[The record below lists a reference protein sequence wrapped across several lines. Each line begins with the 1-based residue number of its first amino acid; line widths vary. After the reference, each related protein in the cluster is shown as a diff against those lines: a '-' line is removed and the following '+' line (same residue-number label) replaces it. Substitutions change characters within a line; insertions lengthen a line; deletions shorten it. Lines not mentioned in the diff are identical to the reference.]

1 MAALN
6 PRPNAPRPWRP
17 RKAPASRMRPWKVL
31 SAFGV
36 LSKTDPR
43 LEGVTYAELWRD
55 TKKILK
61 PTGFPV
67 LDAVFYL
74 VVFAPVALF
83 LFGLVMSMVRFFSR
97 EGL

>member
-31 SAFGV
+31 LGGA
-36 LSKTDPR
+36 LPKPDPR

-61 PTGFPV
+61 PTVFPV
-67 LDAVFYL
+67 LDVVFYL
-74 VVFAPVALF
+74 VILLPLALF
-83 LFGLVMSMVRFFSR
+83 VFGLVMSMIGRVYD
-97 EGL
+97 

>member
-17 RKAPASRMRPWKVL
+17 RKPVPTRIHPWKAL

-36 LSKTDPR
+36 LSKPDPR

-61 PTGFPV
+61 PTVFPV
-67 LDAVFYL
+67 LDVVFYL
-74 VVFAPVALF
+74 VILLPLALF
-83 LFGLVMSMVRFFSR
+83 VFGLVMSMMWFFSR